1 MSEDILF
8 TRRSIRKYIKGK
20 QVEDEK
26 VEYMLKAAMYAPS
39 ANNRRNWEFIVI
51 KNRETLDKIMDFHPY
66 AKMLET
72 APMAII
78 VCGDLSDES
87 GKLYWQQ
94 NCSAALEN
102 MMLAAKAKDLG
113 TVWIGLAPR
122 EERMNEVISREL
134 IYTAITRAKDYVK
147 LICDRNILRE
157 GVNRDAVRESGL
169 SLRIVKD

>member
-39 ANNRRNWEFIVI
+39 TNNRRNWEFIVI

-122 EERMNEVISREL
+122 EERINEVI
-134 IYTAITRAKDYVK
+134 K
-147 LICDRNILRE
+147 LFNLPEHIKPLGMVVVGYADGEPQMPERFEPNKIHYE
-157 GVNRDAVRESGL
+157 
-169 SLRIVKD
+169 KY

>member
-94 NCSAALEN
+94 NCPAAFEN
-102 MMLAAKAKDLG
+102 MMLAAPAKDFD

-122 EERMNEVISREL
+122 EERMNEVI
-134 IYTAITRAKDYVK
+134 K
-147 LICDRNILRE
+147 LFNLPEHIKPLGMVVVGYADGEPQMPERFEPNKIHYE
-157 GVNRDAVRESGL
+157 
-169 SLRIVKD
+169 KY